1 LQIISTIKGIK
12 EFVRKL
18 YAQSPEI
25 KTVLVPTMGF
35 LHEGHLSLIDI
46 ARQNGDFIIV
56 SIFVNPLQFNNA
68 QDLEHYPRNM
78 EKDIEML
85 KSKGVDLLFSPDEK
99 EVYPDEKPSIVMDYP
114 ELTNKLCGK
123 FRPLHFSGVMTIVHN
138 LFQWIKPQIAVF
150 GLKDYQQYLIIKTM
164 VKDLAFDITIMGG
177 IAVREKSGIVLSSRN
192 SRLSEKGKNDALVI
206 SRSLFKVENEWK
218 KGNRSFDTLQSILE
232 RELSGINIEYCGL
245 YNSQTLKPASLND
258 TKILV
263 AVAGYVEEIRLIDNI
278 LLDEPGFL

>member
-1 LQIISTIKGIK
+1 M
-12 EFVRKL
+12 
-18 YAQSPEI
+18 

-46 ARQNGDFIIV
+46 ARQNGEFIIV
-56 SIFVNPLQFNNA
+56 SIFVNPLQFNNP
-68 QDLEHYPRNM
+68 QDLELYPRNI

-138 LFQWIKPQIAVF
+138 LFQWIKPRIAIF

-164 VKDLAFDITIMGG
+164 VKDLAFDITIIGA
-177 IAVREKSGIVLSSRN
+177 IPVREKSGIVLSSRN
-192 SRLSEKGKNDALVI
+192 SRLSEKGKNNALVI
-206 SRSLFKVENEWK
+206 SSSLFKVENEWK
-218 KGNRSFDTLQSILE
+218 KGNRSLDKLQTILKS
-232 RELSGINIEYCGL
+232 ELSGINMEYCGL
-245 YNSQTLKPASLND
+245 YNPQTLQPASHKD
-258 TKILV
+258 TQILV
-263 AVAGYVEEIRLIDNI
+263 AVAGYVEEVRLIDNI
-278 LLDEPGFL
+278 ILD